1 MELASNLI
9 KNIKEF
15 STLPTVYSSLVDV
28 LADPKSTPQDVSS
41 IIACDQASTAKV
53 LKIVN
58 SPFYGFSGQIDT
70 VSRAIVILGYNEIY
84 NLILA
89 SCLMDFFLKKEAV
102 LDFRPVDF
110 WGHSIAVGIATRLI
124 GQNLGLPNRE
134 NLFISGI
141 LHDIGKLVFFEFSED
156 QFAAA
161 LALSKRTQ
169 QSLQS
174 AEMTVFGIDHSE
186 TGALLAESWRF
197 PSSIVRAIRYHQ
209 TGIVPGTSDE
219 MTAAVHLGDI
229 FCRALELGYPGD
241 DFIPQP
247 NPQALDIIKAQPN
260 LLKEITPSLLDNYEE
275 TIKFL
280 L

>member
-1 MELASNLI
+1 MENASQLI

-15 STLPTVYSSLVDV
+15 STLPTVYSSLLDI
-28 LADPKSTPQDVSS
+28 LADPKSTAQDIAN
-41 IIACDQASTAKV
+41 IITCDQASTMKV
-53 LKIVN
+53 LKVVN

-70 VSRAIVILGYNEIY
+70 VSRAIVILGFNEIY

-89 SCLMDFFLKKEAV
+89 SYIMDFFLKKEAV

-124 GQNLGLPNRE
+124 GQTQGLPNQE
-134 NLFISGI
+134 NFFVTGV
-141 LHDIGKLVFFEFSED
+141 LHDIGKLVFFEYSED

-169 QSLQS
+169 QSLHV
-174 AEMTVFGIDHSE
+174 AEMTVFGMDHSE
-186 TGALLAESWRF
+186 TGALIAERWRF
-197 PSSIVRAIRYHQ
+197 PSSIIQAIRHHQ
-209 TGIVPGTSDE
+209 IGIVPGKSDGL
-219 MTAAVHLGDI
+219 TAAVHLGNI
-229 FCRALELGYPGD
+229 LCRALELGYPGD

-247 NPQALDIIKAQPN
+247 NPEAMDIINAHPG
-260 LLKEITPSLLDNYEE
+260 LLKEITPSLLKSYEE
-275 TIKFL
+275 TTQFL